1 MPSCHESVVWDP
13 PLDPGLGASD
23 VDAANHNVTIE
34 HKGELLMFE
43 PTLELPAQLKELHV
57 RVSHVQSP
65 SSFYVQLTQNHAQLG
80 RSADRTQL
88 FNDLKLNKDN
98 IL

>member
-1 MPSCHESVVWDP
+1 MSSGNESVVWDP
-13 PLDPGLGASD
+13 PLDPSLGASD
-23 VDAANHNVTIE
+23 LDAANHNVTIE

-43 PTLELPAQLKELHV
+43 PTLKLPAQLKELHV

-65 SSFYVQLTQNHAQLG
+65 SCFYVQLTQNHAQLS

-88 FNDLKLNKDN
+88 FNYLKLNKDN